1 MKYILIWLFAVCIC
15 SACVDSRCYRHP
27 DCPAGRVCESGTGRC
42 VIPACTRDSECSSGT
57 VCESYA
63 CVEGCVTDQ
72 DCPADHRCTGRRCLL
87 FSESCQCSAA
97 PEFCLPDVNPVS
109 PGSGGTTCFPSSMS
123 GDSVVFVFGSVAC
136 AHCRDLYRAVADV
149 AGRFQ
154 PLSGGAYP
162 VFVNLTGVV
171 VSEDQIESWFTGV
184 LQPIL
189 QDTAQDRVWAQFG
202 ADWYHLVL
210 VDRNGCLVQHWGPV
224 DAAALSGEL
233 GDSLESLWRTA
244 TGAECEPAP
253 IQEGSPERSDGNDAI
268 WDVLRDFDV
277 VSSDRHD
284 PEIQSDGSLQD
295 TGSVELVDV
304 PADPDILDDAF
315 RAEDGSQD
323 WTVADV
329 TNPDQLDLCATDG
342 CVSMPDLPAD
352 TGLPPEVFTLDS
364 LCQIEQSPPPAVGQ
378 PVPHFLCMD
387 RNTASSTY
395 GLGISDWTLRESVW
409 IAYFGGC
416 T

>member
-1 MKYILIWLFAVCIC
+1 
-15 SACVDSRCYRHP
+15 
-27 DCPAGRVCESGTGRC
+27 
-42 VIPACTRDSECSSGT
+42 
-57 VCESYA
+57 
-63 CVEGCVTDQ
+63 
-72 DCPADHRCTGRRCLL
+72 
-87 FSESCQCSAA
+87 
-97 PEFCLPDVNPVS
+97 
-109 PGSGGTTCFPSSMS
+109 
-123 GDSVVFVFGSVAC
+123 VV
-136 AHCRDLYRAVADV
+136 DV

-171 VSEDQIESWFTGV
+171 ATEGQIESWFPKV

-189 QDTAQDRVWAQFG
+189 QDTLQDRVWAQFG

-210 VDRNGCLVQHWGPV
+210 IDRNGCLVQHWGPV
-224 DAAALSGEL
+224 DAAELSGEL

-244 TGAECEPAP
+244 TGAECESVPT
-253 IQEGSPERSDGNDAI
+253 QEVSPERSDGMDAI
-268 WDVLRDFDV
+268 WDILPDSDV

-284 PEIQSDGSLQD
+284 PEIPPDGLLED
-295 TGSVELVDV
+295 AHSVELVDV
-304 PADPDILDDAF
+304 PVEPDIFGDAF
-315 RAEDGSQD
+315 REEDGDQD
-323 WTVADV
+323 WTIADSA
-329 TNPDQLDLCATDG
+329 NPDQSDLCATDG
-342 CVSMPDLPAD
+342 CASMPDLLAD
-352 TGLPPEVFTLDS
+352 SGPPPEVFTLDS
-364 LCQIEQSPPPAVGQ
+364 LCQMVQSQPPAVGQ